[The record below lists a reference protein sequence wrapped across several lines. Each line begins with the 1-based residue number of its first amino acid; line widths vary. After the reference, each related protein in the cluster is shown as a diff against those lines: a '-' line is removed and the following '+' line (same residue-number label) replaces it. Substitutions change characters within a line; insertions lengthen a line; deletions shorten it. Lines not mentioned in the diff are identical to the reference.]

1 MSKNTKR
8 NLLII
13 GPFPQPITGLN
24 LANFTVFNILND
36 SPDFDVDQIDLEINR
51 GLDQSIGKF
60 KWYKLKILF
69 AYFKSYKVFRCHSIY
84 CTIGQTFFGILK
96 YAPFVFLART
106 INKKVV
112 VHLHGNGLLDS
123 YRDFTTLEK
132 RIASLILKSVD
143 EAIVLSSS
151 MKKNFNSFID
161 DSKIKVCHNFITEE
175 FQEES
180 FETTTSEK
188 IKVLFLSNL
197 LPAKGIITFIDAI
210 KQLDGKRFHVK
221 IAGTVTQDFPEVI
234 DLIREIAHCEYVGK
248 VQGKGKVDLYKWA
261 DVFCMPTLN
270 SSEGQPLVILE
281 ALASGCYIIASDVEG
296 ISDILDER
304 NGKLIWPMESIALKN
319 SLLKLFD
326 NKSLITK
333 VKQHNLEYAK
343 AFSYI
348 AFSTRIKNL
357 LS

>member
-1 MSKNTKR
+1 MNTKR
-8 NLLII
+8 YILII

-24 LANFTVFNILND
+24 LANFTVFSILKD
-36 SPDFDVDQIDLEINR
+36 SPDFVVDQIDLEINR

-69 AYFKSYKVFRCHSIY
+69 AYFKSYKVFKCHSIY

-96 YAPFVFLART
+96 YAPFIFLART
-106 INKKVV
+106 ANKKVV

-123 YRDFTTLEK
+123 FHDFTILEK
-132 RIASLILKSVD
+132 RIASFVLKSVD

-151 MKKNFNSFID
+151 MRKNFSSFID
-161 DSKIKVCHNFITEE
+161 DAKIKVCHNFITEE
-175 FQEES
+175 FQEER
-180 FETTTSEK
+180 FETTSEGK

-210 KQLDGKRFHVK
+210 KQLDGNKFHVK
-221 IAGTVTQDFPEVI
+221 IAGTVTQDFPEVT

-248 VQGKGKVDLYKWA
+248 VQGKEKVELYKWA
-261 DVFCMPTLN
+261 DVFCMPTQN

-281 ALASGCYIIASDVEG
+281 ALASGCYIIASNVVG
-296 ISDILDER
+296 ISDIIDER
-304 NGKLIWPMESIALKN
+304 NGKLIWPMEPIALKN
-319 SLLKLFD
+319 SLSNLLD
-326 NKSLITK
+326 NKSLITR
-333 VKQHNLEYAK
+333 VKQYNLEYAK
-343 AFSYI
+343 SFSYD
-348 AFSTRIKNL
+348 AFSTRIKGL